1 MCLILFAHRAHPR
14 YPLVVAANRDEAYAR
29 PALPAAPWTDHPAV
43 FGGRDLE
50 AGGTWMALTG
60 TGRFAALTNFRQ
72 GIGRDP
78 GRRSRGDIV
87 SGYVTGTAMAADYLD
102 ALRARDDA
110 YNGYSVLAGDL
121 TTLYFHSNRGN
132 GVTAVA
138 PGVHGLSN
146 HLLDEPWPKVTA
158 GMAVVASTL
167 ALDRETMVARLFEQ
181 LADRR
186 QAPEPHLPSTGID
199 PQRERELSATFIA
212 AERYGTRA
220 STVMVVD
227 EDGEAYLEERSF
239 GPGGAALGRT
249 QLTFRIATSMSSRG
263 EGCPL
268 P

>member
-14 YPLVVAANRDEAYAR
+14 YPLIVAANRDEAYAR
-29 PALPAAPWTDHPAV
+29 PALPAAPWTDHADV
-43 FGGRDLE
+43 YGGRDLE
-50 AGGTWMALTG
+50 AGGTWMALTR

-78 GRRSRGDIV
+78 GRRSRGEIV
-87 SGYVTGTAMAADYLD
+87 SGYLTGTVAAPDYLGP
-102 ALRARDDA
+102 LRAHDDA

-121 TTLYFHSNRGN
+121 ESLYFHSNRGN

-158 GMAVVASTL
+158 GMAVLASAL
-167 ALDRETMVARLFEQ
+167 ALDRDAMLERLFAQ

-186 QAPEPHLPSTGID
+186 QAPDPHLPSTGID

-220 STVMVVD
+220 STVIVVD
-227 EDGEAYLEERSF
+227 AQGEAYLEERSF
-239 GPGGAALGRT
+239 GPGGVALGRARLAFT
-249 QLTFRIATSMSSRG
+249 MTAGVSSRG
-263 EGCPL
+263 AGCPL